1 MMIYIILCFVLVL
14 LSTIWVLETHVKD
27 AIKKLNDCKYKL
39 NDALVLID
47 KKNKVI
53 DELNRVA
60 KSNDA
65 LDKVHE
71 SISTINIASKEVFKN
86 TGFIDP
92 EVDEPKYI
100 RFDCFGGLFYLN
112 SDRKAV
118 YVDEKGKDI

>member
-53 DELNRVA
+53 EHL
-60 KSNDA
+60 
-65 LDKVHE
+65 
-71 SISTINIASKEVFKN
+71 TIASKEELK
-86 TGFIDP
+86 
-92 EVDEPKYI
+92 
-100 RFDCFGGLFYLN
+100 
-112 SDRKAV
+112 
-118 YVDEKGKDI
+118 

>member
-1 MMIYIILCFVLVL
+1 MLVL
-14 LSTIWVLETHVKD
+14 LSTIWVLKTQVKD

-100 RFDCFGGLFYLN
+100 RFYCFGGLFYLN